1 LELLLQEVIKE
12 ESNELNMQLEQKGNK
27 ILVIENRKKVEY
39 TKLLK
44 ENELQ
49 AGATHTRTNF
59 STTSSTK
66 SVSRFLLVDSS
77 KEQKFFSLDRGDKSL
92 A

>member
-1 LELLLQEVIKE
+1 VIDT
-12 ESNELNMQLEQKGNK
+12 GWW
-27 ILVIENRKKVEY
+27 LVPP
-39 TKLLK
+39 
-44 ENELQ
+44 
-49 AGATHTRTNF
+49 ATHTRTNF

-66 SVSRFLLVDSS
+66 SVSRFLRVDSS

>member
-1 LELLLQEVIKE
+1 MRVAGDIPE
-12 ESNELNMQLEQKGNK
+12 GTYY
-27 ILVIENRKKVEY
+27 ILKYITVYHYSFVRKLV
-39 TKLLK
+39 
-44 ENELQ
+44 Q

-66 SVSRFLLVDSS
+66 SVSLFLLVDSS
-77 KEQKFFSLDRGDKSL
+77 KEQKFFSLHRGDKSL